1 MELLSMSPFLDL
13 LCECPE
19 NKTLKSACTL
29 TIAIL
34 IFLHV
39 PFWLLRDLHWTD
51 SVVRSIL
58 IHKAF
63 ASAQW
68 AQKLPLVHP
77 FTILLSSQTGVWAQ
91 GQQTCRCSPGT
102 RLAINLARLVTLT
115 QNIDIND
122 ETISLYKC
130 MFLSLCFLEASLS
143 CRGGGGGGCA
153 QRGQSIVTDPQTNLT
168 FIKLDQNLAKLGN
181 FVTTLLCEAL
191 KYTCWEFPNLSL
203 YFCENMFKKFFCK
216 NPEAGNTYI

>member
-1 MELLSMSPFLDL
+1 MSSKSFNLNFAHRSGPCNHLAMNIKSSVIHIPLMGNIYTILCYELKSTITMEVLSMSPLLDL

-19 NKTLKSACTL
+19 NKTFKSACTL

-51 SVVRSIL
+51 SVVLSIL

-68 AQKLPLVHP
+68 AQKLPLAHP
-77 FTILLSSQTGVWAQ
+77 FLILLSSQTGDRAQ
-91 GQQTCRCSPGT
+91 GQQTCRCSPRT
-102 RLAINLARLVTLT
+102 RLSINLARPVSLT
-115 QNIDIND
+115 QNIDINE
-122 ETISLYKC
+122 ETISLYKV

-143 CRGGGGGGCA
+143 CRGGGGGGWA
-153 QRGQSIVTDPQTNLT
+153 
-168 FIKLDQNLAKLGN
+168 
-181 FVTTLLCEAL
+181 
-191 KYTCWEFPNLSL
+191 
-203 YFCENMFKKFFCK
+203 
-216 NPEAGNTYI
+216 

>member
-1 MELLSMSPFLDL
+1 MSWKGIQSMSSKSFNLNFAHRSGPCGHLAMNIKSSVIHVPLMGNIYTILCYELKSTIAMGLLSMSPFLDL

-77 FTILLSSQTGVWAQ
+77 FTILLSSQTGDWAQ

-130 MFLSLCFLEASLS
+130 MFLSLCFLEACLS

-153 QRGQSIVTDPQTNLT
+153 
-168 FIKLDQNLAKLGN
+168 
-181 FVTTLLCEAL
+181 
-191 KYTCWEFPNLSL
+191 
-203 YFCENMFKKFFCK
+203 
-216 NPEAGNTYI
+216 

>member
-1 MELLSMSPFLDL
+1 MSSKSFNLNFAHRSGPCNHLAMNIKSSVIHVPLMGNIYMILCYELKITIAMEVLSMSPLLDL

-19 NKTLKSACTL
+19 NKTFKSACTL

-51 SVVRSIL
+51 SVVLGIL

-68 AQKLPLVHP
+68 AQKLPLAHP
-77 FTILLSSQTGVWAQ
+77 FLILLSSQTGDRAQ
-91 GQQTCRCSPGT
+91 GQQTCRCSPRT
-102 RLAINLARLVTLT
+102 WLSINLARPVSLT

-122 ETISLYKC
+122 ETISLYKF

-143 CRGGGGGGCA
+143 SRGGGGGGWA
-153 QRGQSIVTDPQTNLT
+153 
-168 FIKLDQNLAKLGN
+168 
-181 FVTTLLCEAL
+181 
-191 KYTCWEFPNLSL
+191 
-203 YFCENMFKKFFCK
+203 
-216 NPEAGNTYI
+216 